1 MNVDLIVVPYDS
13 GRRDVRMGRGPGHLL
28 RGGLASQLE
37 AGGHAVTVTTLETVG
52 NDVESAFDLAAK
64 IAVAVRA
71 ADHNGRLPVIL
82 AGNCISS
89 LGGFAGL
96 KSRTALLWLDAH
108 ADFNTPDTSP
118 SGFLDGM
125 ALAIITGRCYR
136 ELSEKLE
143 GFDALR
149 DSDLVMVGTRKI
161 DPGEQPIIDRIS
173 VSQNAASLGQL
184 LNALANDELYV
195 HVDLDVLDPSAL
207 RANTFASANGLTRA
221 ALTESIAA
229 AAASKRV
236 AALAITAYDPHADL
250 ENNGPAIVLEI
261 IGTILNG
268 SVRATTGL

>member
-96 KSRTALLWLDAH
+96 ESRTALLWLDAH

-149 DSDLVMVGTRKI
+149 DSDLVMVGTREI